1 MERIMS
7 KTKAKSP
14 SRPKSKTL
22 GKKLITMLNVTM
34 RDKEIDDVKKI
45 ADISALIETG
55 GKDAVVSAAMELLVQ
70 IVRGDPI
77 DGDESEVKPA
87 SLSQRIAAAQIL
99 LRMRAKK
106 SVNDNRPVQ
115 DDAHQAGI
123 DIPVRS
129 ENFDEWLARAQ
140 KMSLQ

>member
-1 MERIMS
+1 MEKIMS

-14 SRPKSKTL
+14 SRPRDKTL
-22 GKKLITMLNVTM
+22 GKKLITMLDVTM

-106 SVNDNRPVQ
+106 SANGNSPVQ
-115 DDAHQAGI
+115 EGVHQAGI